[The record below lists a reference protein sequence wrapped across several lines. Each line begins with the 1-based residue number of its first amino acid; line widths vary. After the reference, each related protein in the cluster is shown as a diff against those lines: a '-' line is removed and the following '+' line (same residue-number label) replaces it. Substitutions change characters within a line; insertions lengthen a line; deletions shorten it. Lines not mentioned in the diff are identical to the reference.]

1 MGDDVTIL
9 FGGLAA
15 LCMIFVAADCVWG
28 ESLADLMRLIRLIAI
43 ATLGLVYLG
52 VIAAVVFKV
61 LTLLF

>member
-1 MGDDVTIL
+1 MGDDITIL

-28 ESLADLMRLIRLIAI
+28 ESLADVMRLMRLV
-43 ATLGLVYLG
+43 GLVVIGLAYFG
-52 VIAAVVFKV
+52 VVAAVVFKV

>member
-9 FGGLAA
+9 LGGLAA

-28 ESLADLMRLIRLIAI
+28 DALEDLMRLIRCI
-43 ATLGLVYLG
+43 GLVVIGLAYFG